1 MSDDIRVVVSM
12 RANPGKEDAVKSAVM
27 ACVAPSRAEEGN
39 ISYAAH
45 IDVVEPSWLVIVEHW
60 KDAHVRDRHLSSDHF
75 KAWSRA
81 IDGGQLS
88 EHVFFVLRPL

>member
-1 MSDDIRVVVSM
+1 MSDDMRIVVSM
-12 RANPGKEDAVKSAVM
+12 RANPGREDAVKSAVM

-39 ISYAAH
+39 ISYVAH
-45 IDVVEPSWLVIVEHW
+45 IDVMEPSRFVIVEHW
-60 KDAHVRDRHLSSDHF
+60 KDEHVRDRHLRSDHF
-75 KAWSRA
+75 KALSRA